1 MASADEKT
9 VHAPVSVKPIA
20 AILLALSHLG

>member
-1 MASADEKT
+1 MAGAYEKA
-9 VHAPVSVKPIA
+9 VHTPVSVKPIA